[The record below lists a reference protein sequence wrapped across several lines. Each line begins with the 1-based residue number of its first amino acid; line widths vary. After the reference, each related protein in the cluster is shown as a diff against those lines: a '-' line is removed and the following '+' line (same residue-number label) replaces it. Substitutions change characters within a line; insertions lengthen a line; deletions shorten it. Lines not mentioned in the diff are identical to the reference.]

1 LEWLL
6 SDRRRINPAPAGSN
20 LGWTAAFQ
28 RCSRDLG
35 SAHANN
41 AAQPAAADKKPFAG
55 LRRM

>member
-6 SDRRRINPAPAGSN
+6 SDRRRTNPV
-20 LGWTAAFQ
+20 